1 MVSETDYEN
10 YEKKISQ
17 YDCDN
22 LLNLWMSIEAG
33 NTPGWAPGKAFEY
46 LVLRAFQ
53 LEGAEVRWP
62 YSVRIDGGEIEQID
76 GVVYFFFLLF
86 LLIKLFFLKE
96 KFGYSDGLACLIEC
110 KDESKEVN
118 VDPIAK
124 LRNQLLRRPGA
135 AIGII
140 FSRSGFTKPAVTLAK
155 FVAPQT
161 ILLWPGDEVD
171 YALRRRYMRKGL
183 VAKFRYCI
191 EYGFPDYDIKME
203 DVS

>member
-1 MVSETDYEN
+1 MVSNTDYQN

-17 YDCDN
+17 CDWDD
-22 LLNLWMSIEAG
+22 LLNLWRSIEARD
-33 NTPGWAPGKAFEY
+33 TPGWAPGRAFEY

-76 GVVYFFFLLF
+76 GVVY
-86 LLIKLFFLKE
+86 
-96 KFGYSDGLACLIEC
+96 SDGLACLIEC
-110 KDESKEVN
+110 KDEAKEVN

-135 AIGII
+135 TIGII
-140 FSRSGFTKPAVTLAK
+140 FSRSGFTKPAVTLAN

-171 YALRRRYMRKGL
+171 YALRRRCMREGL
-183 VAKFRYCI
+183 VAKYRYCI
-191 EYGFPDYDIKME
+191 EHGFPDYDIKME